1 MNPLFITT
9 NYGLVLIAMTII
21 IVILAGNNL
30 YPDTAFGQE
39 VNIITKKYDIVLLS
53 HIYSSTGA
61 FADELVGE
69 ILNNGTATVKAVEIT
84 AIFYDD
90 QDDIIDNER
99 SGTTPYTVNPGDK
112 AAFTIE
118 IFDEAVKS
126 NASSYEFTAKWK
138 DEYLAS
144 SYFTRL
150 IGGEISGDDNTGEEN
165 NEDDDN

>member
-1 MNPLFITT
+1 MKPLFNTK
-9 NYGLVLIAMTII
+9 NYGLVLIAMTIV
-21 IVILAGNNL
+21 IVTLEANNL
-30 YPDTAFGQE
+30 YPIAAFGQE
-39 VNIITKKYDIVLLS
+39 ENNITKKYDIVLLS
-53 HIYSSTGA
+53 HIYSSTGV

-99 SGTTPYTVNPGDK
+99 SGTTPHTVNPGDK

-118 IFDEAVKS
+118 ILDEAVKS

-150 IGGEISGDDNTGEEN
+150 IGGEISGDDNSGKEN

>member
-1 MNPLFITT
+1 MKPLYITKI
-9 NYGLVLIAMTII
+9 YGLVLIALTII
-21 IVILAGNNL
+21 IVIQVEYSLN
-30 YPDTAFGQE
+30 PDMAFGQE
-39 VNIITKKYDIVLLS
+39 INNITKKYDIVLLS
-53 HIYSSTGA
+53 HIYSSTGV
-61 FADELVGE
+61 FADELMGE

-99 SGTTPYTVNPGDK
+99 SGTSPYTVNPGDK
-112 AAFTIE
+112 AIFTIE
-118 IFDEAVKS
+118 IFDEAIKS

-150 IGGEISGDDNTGEEN
+150 IGGEISVDDKSGEEN

>member
-1 MNPLFITT
+1 M
-9 NYGLVLIAMTII
+9 LIALTII
-21 IVILAGNNL
+21 IVIHEEYSLNPNM
-30 YPDTAFGQE
+30 AFGQE
-39 VNIITKKYDIVLLS
+39 VNNITKKYDIVLLS
-53 HIYSSTGA
+53 HIYSSTGV
-61 FADELVGE
+61 FADELKGE

-99 SGTTPYTVNPGDK
+99 SGTSPYTVNPGDK
-112 AAFTIE
+112 ATFTIE
-118 IFDEAVKS
+118 IFDEAIKS
-126 NASSYEFTAKWK
+126 NTFSYEFTAKWK

-150 IGGEISGDDNTGEEN
+150 IGGEISIDDDSGEEN

>member
-1 MNPLFITT
+1 MKPLYITK
-9 NYGLVLIAMTII
+9 NHGLVLIAMTI
-21 IVILAGNNL
+21 VIGILEGNNL
-30 YPDTAFGQE
+30 PSDTAFGQE
-39 VNIITKKYDIVLLS
+39 VNNITKKYDIVLLS
-53 HIYSSTGA
+53 HIYSSTGV

-69 ILNNGTATVKAVEIT
+69 ILNNGTATVKAVELT

-99 SGTTPYTVNPGDK
+99 SGTSPYTVNPGDK
-112 AAFTIE
+112 STFTIE
-118 IFDEAVKS
+118 IFDEAINS

-150 IGGEISGDDNTGEEN
+150 IGGEISVDDNSGEEN